1 MWKRDTQIQVW
12 HHPPNQG
19 MLSGTNPVCNHQ
31 LSSVFHQSN
40 LQNSEPGKNVITL
53 KTWQLRRETIVFFTY
68 CFFLMYL
75 DPYKVSITGQTLVGL
90 VEWFRLLYVRLIM
103 FDS

>member
-1 MWKRDTQIQVW
+1 
-12 HHPPNQG
+12 
-19 MLSGTNPVCNHQ
+19 
-31 LSSVFHQSN
+31 
-40 LQNSEPGKNVITL
+40 
-53 KTWQLRRETIVFFTY
+53 
-68 CFFLMYL
+68 MYL